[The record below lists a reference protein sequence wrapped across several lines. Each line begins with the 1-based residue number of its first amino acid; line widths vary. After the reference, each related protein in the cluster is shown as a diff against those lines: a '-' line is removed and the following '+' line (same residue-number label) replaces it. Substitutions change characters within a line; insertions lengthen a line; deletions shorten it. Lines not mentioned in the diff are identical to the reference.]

1 MTTTARP
8 KTYTF
13 PLGVEWLSGRRVAVE
28 IEGKQPL
35 EIVPPPEFRG
45 PDPTTWSPEDLFVA
59 SAAACLAVTYTGLLE
74 RAGIALERLHVAGE
88 GDAGMRDDGRFGF
101 REVRLRLAAA
111 VPAERVEE
119 AHALAEK
126 AEATCLVSAS
136 FALPVHAELDVR
148 PSGSFE

>member
-1 MTTTARP
+1 MTSTTARP
-8 KTYTF
+8 KTFTF
-13 PLGVEWLSGRRVAVE
+13 PLAVEWVSGRRVAVE
-28 IEGKQPL
+28 VEGKQPL

-45 PDPTTWSPEDLFVA
+45 PDPATWSPEDLFVA
-59 SAAACLAVTYTGLLE
+59 AAASCLAVTYTGLLE
-74 RAGIALERLHVAGE
+74 RAGIPLERLRVTGE
-88 GDAGMRDDGRFGF
+88 GEAGMREDGRFGF

-136 FALPVHAELDVR
+136 LALPVHAAIDVH
-148 PSGSFE
+148 SFA